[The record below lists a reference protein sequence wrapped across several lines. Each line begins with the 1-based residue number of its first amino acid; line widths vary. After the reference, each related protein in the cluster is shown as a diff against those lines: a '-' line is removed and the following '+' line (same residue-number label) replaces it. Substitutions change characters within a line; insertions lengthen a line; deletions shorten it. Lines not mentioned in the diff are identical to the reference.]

1 MMNKKLLKTDI
12 DLQIE
17 QLLTPNL
24 LFFNQ
29 DGLNLTK
36 VKFYDAKH
44 LFHCEIHS
52 NL

>member
-1 MMNKKLLKTDI
+1 MMNKQLLKTDI

-29 DGLNLTK
+29 DGFNLRK
-36 VKFYDAKH
+36 SR
-44 LFHCEIHS
+44 EI
-52 NL
+52 L

>member
-17 QLLTPNL
+17 QFLTPNL

-29 DGLNLTK
+29 DRFKLRKSFEILLCKT
-36 VKFYDAKH
+36 
-44 LFHCEIHS
+44 LF
-52 NL
+52 